1 MEPTDFGQYLK
12 SLRIKAGLSMG
23 KLARE
28 AMISQPYISQIESGD
43 RGIPSPEI
51 IKKLA
56 SALDADYI
64 ELMEAAGHLEGISD
78 VKKEHLIANY
88 DYQKSLGDMLEES
101 LKVLSVD
108 NEFLKIIKEDIKK
121 LEELHEDAFEEGES
135 LTPYKLREVVSNAD
149 WHQEWIWDIVK
160 KLSIIAKKH
169 DLDHEEISRKRIQEE
184 QSRKE
189 LIDILTDQANVTYRG
204 EQLSKLDRQ
213 RILDM
218 LELLFPN
225 R

>member
-1 MEPTDFGQYLK
+1 MEPTDFGLYLK
-12 SLRIKAGLSMG
+12 SLRVKAGLSMG
-23 KLARE
+23 KLAKE

-56 SALDADYI
+56 SALDADYLK
-64 ELMEAAGHLEGISD
+64 LMEAAGHLEGISD
-78 VKKEHLIANY
+78 AKKEHLIASY
-88 DYQKSLGDMLEES
+88 DYQKSLGEMLEES
-101 LKVLSVD
+101 LKVLSED
-108 NEFLKIIKEDIKK
+108 KEFLEIVKEDIKK
-121 LEELHEDAFEEGES
+121 LEELHESAFEDGES

-160 KLSIIAKKH
+160 KLNIIAKKH
-169 DLDHEEISRKRIQEE
+169 NLDHEEIYRKRIQEE
-184 QSRKE
+184 HSQKE
-189 LIDILTDQANVTYRG
+189 LIDILKDQVIVTYRG
-204 EQLSKLDRQ
+204 EQLSNLDRQ